1 MGGCVVTNP
10 NKEPTMA
17 TKSRPRR
24 EGRLLEIH
32 GCYRCWHKTYDS
44 CVCDKTGRVVPIT
57 GIPAWCPLP
66 VAKPSKPAN
75 TKPRRAKL

>member
-17 TKSRPRR
+17 TK
-24 EGRLLEIH
+24 GKQRLAVVTDGHLCPHYENWTGHCLHHRIS
-32 GCYRCWHKTYDS
+32 GKPT
-44 CVCDKTGRVVPIT
+44 CDDC

-66 VAKPSKPAN
+66 VAKEEKPAN
-75 TKPRRAKL
+75 TKPRRAKK